1 MAAEGSTLLRRN
13 DELPGEAGAISDII
27 VLVVL
32 GQTQHVLGQELGLR
46 RDEKGTEQ
54 PAEGGDPGDLE
65 PALFSQHMQGEI
77 FSCSCTSPEVPP
89 HLPWLQALHF
99 SFLALTSS
107 PNCHNCLGP
116 TNKVALSSLLVLHSI
131 LPLISGL

>member
-46 RDEKGTEQ
+46 RDEKGTQQ
-54 PAEGGDPGDLE
+54 PAEGGEPGNLE

-77 FSCSCTSPEVPP
+77 DPLLLMYVTRV
-89 HLPWLQALHF
+89 
-99 SFLALTSS
+99 SS
-107 PNCHNCLGP
+107 PPALAPGSTFQLSGSDFFP
-116 TNKVALSSLLVLHSI
+116 QLSQLPRANK
-131 LPLISGL
+131 